1 MYGEIREGYGI
12 SDLSW
17 EHVEIS
23 CPDGGKACLL
33 ISQPEVKTSRV
44 LVIFPSLTSL
54 PHNFGPLIRAALS
67 QGMIVVCLNKRGHHC
82 PLETQTFHLLGE
94 AEEISLLM
102 QEVHRRFGAHRCFGF
117 GLSAGSIML
126 LNYLGK
132 NPKQTVLEGAFCLCG
147 GYDPGMIENVSAA
160 VSRTL
165 KRNLKDHI
173 LFPTNWK
180 DMFHA
185 MEDTAMNLRQV
196 ALLFAGE
203 SDEAKFLSSHELLR
217 KLRKISI
224 PLVLMN
230 ARDDC
235 VFEWSDRYL
244 GVLHDIPQALVVVTN
259 TGGHG
264 AYVTSMN
271 PRNQLSWAEEIALK
285 FYEGFSETLT
295 LKCV

>member
-1 MYGEIREGYGI
+1 
-12 SDLSW
+12 
-17 EHVEIS
+17 
-23 CPDGGKACLL
+23 
-33 ISQPEVKTSRV
+33 
-44 LVIFPSLTSL
+44 
-54 PHNFGPLIRAALS
+54 
-67 QGMIVVCLNKRGHHC
+67 
-82 PLETQTFHLLGE
+82 
-94 AEEISLLM
+94 
-102 QEVHRRFGAHRCFGF
+102 
-117 GLSAGSIML
+117 ML

-217 KLRKISI
+217 KLRRISI

-235 VFEWSDRYL
+235 VFEWSDRSKNSV
-244 GVLHDIPQALVVVTN
+244 GESA
-259 TGGHG
+259 GSAARFHG
-264 AYVTSMN
+264 
-271 PRNQLSWAEEIALK
+271 IA
-285 FYEGFSETLT
+285 GD
-295 LKCV
+295 CQRQ